1 MKYID
6 LREKGQKI
14 EDCCDAYAEARKKCA
29 EAHIL
34 LSDMIIKYLPQLRKR
49 RANSGKDTLPL
60 ELRSYLLE
68 NNLIEEAAKAKE
80 YHDEYLLQEALYKG
94 YEHKA
99 RGAEQNVNIEKFLG
113 RVEWF

>member
-1 MKYID
+1 MKDIN
-6 LREKGQKI
+6 LRDKGQKI
-14 EDCCDAYAEARKKCA
+14 EDCCDAYAEARQKCA
-29 EAHIL
+29 EAHIN
-34 LSDMIIKYLPQLRKR
+34 LSDMIIQYLPKLRKK

-68 NNLIEEAAKAKE
+68 EGLCVDALLAKE
-80 YHDEYLLQEALYKG
+80 YHDEFLLQEALYKG

-113 RVEWF
+113 KIV